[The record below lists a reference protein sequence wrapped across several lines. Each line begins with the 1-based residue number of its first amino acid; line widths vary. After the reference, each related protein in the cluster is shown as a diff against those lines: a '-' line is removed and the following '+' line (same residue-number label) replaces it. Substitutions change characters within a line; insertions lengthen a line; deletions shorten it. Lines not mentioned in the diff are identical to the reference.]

1 MSVSK
6 RIFIVQQD
14 HSHEA
19 LNYFS
24 QTYFY
29 CIWWDIF

>member
-1 MSVSK
+1 
-6 RIFIVQQD
+6 VQQD